1 MFSTFKKQKYIV
13 CHLLPHPL
21 KFICPT
27 RISTIIATTHHHYT
41 TYYTATIIAFAA
53 TTIMASAII
62 TTISTSTTNATT
74 LPPQLIDTTALLL
87 SSPFHTNIYYFSC
100 KSYSKNYFLDKFLQ
114 SRPYTKIVGTL
125 FFFFFL
131 FVQIQINLSSTA
143 TCVHRKINNNLQ
155 ARHWIFFFTQTPVK
169 KGKTMGPSPI
179 FKISFRNQCFP
190 RQIPYAI
197 KTN

>member
-125 FFFFFL
+125 FFFFFPL
-131 FVQIQINLSSTA
+131 CANSNKFVKHSNLRTQKNQQQSTSQ
-143 TCVHRKINNNLQ
+143 TLD
-155 ARHWIFFFTQTPVK
+155 FFFY
-169 KGKTMGPSPI
+169 I
-179 FKISFRNQCFP
+179 DP
-190 RQIPYAI
+190 R
-197 KTN
+197 